1 MNDINLNDLQE
12 INEDQSYTCARYHQY
27 LKSSIFANLIIY
39 LSEVKENSTINEDE

>member
-1 MNDINLNDLQE
+1 MIYKKLMKIKVIPVPGHL
-12 INEDQSYTCARYHQY
+12 QY